1 MNAPNRPRP
10 SESEAIEARAA
21 AWIAQRDDGLTPEES
36 AAFERWCAE
45 SPAHAAAV
53 ARLDGVWTALHE
65 LRDFRPAAFAHPDP
79 DLLAPARRRRIL
91 RFPVA
96 GALAALAAVLV
107 LGVLLLR
114 SGKPN
119 GTSVTDASSATYVTA
134 AAGFQRVAL
143 ADGSIVEL
151 NANTIVRV
159 HYTAAERCA
168 TLLKGEAHFTV
179 AANARRPFWVEAD
192 TIAVRAVGTAFD
204 VRREASAV
212 AVLVTAGR
220 VRVDRNS
227 MPLELGGGRTVLA
240 AGWRAT
246 ISTASGSPQVEEVE
260 RHALRDALSWQSSRL
275 AFVDT
280 PLGEVVEEFNRHNE
294 IQLVLGDADVAS
306 LPIGGSFGAENVE
319 SFVRLL
325 SSNGDVRV
333 ERPTPNRI
341 VLRRG
346 R

>member
-1 MNAPNRPRP
+1 MIPPSRSRP
-10 SESEAIEARAA
+10 SDVEAIEARAA
-21 AWIAQRDDGLTPEES
+21 AWIAQRDEGLTAEEA
-36 AAFERWCAE
+36 AAFESWCAE

-53 ARLDGVWTALHE
+53 ARLDAVWTALHE
-65 LRDFRPAAFAHPDP
+65 LRDFRPEALAHPDP
-79 DLLAPARRRRIL
+79 DLLAPGRRRRTI
-91 RFPVA
+91 RFPMA
-96 GALAALAAVLV
+96 GALAAVAAVLV
-107 LGVLLLR
+107 LGVLLFR
-114 SGKPN
+114 WAKPN
-119 GTSVTDASSATYVTA
+119 GTGVTDASFQTYITA

-159 HYTAAERCA
+159 HYMATERRA
-168 TLLKGEAHFTV
+168 MLLKGEAHFTV

-192 TIAVRAVGTAFD
+192 NIAVRAVGTAFD
-204 VRREASAV
+204 VRRDASAV
-212 AVLVTAGR
+212 EVLVTAGR

-227 MPLELGGGRTVLA
+227 TPLELGGGRTVLA
-240 AGWRAT
+240 AGWRAK
-246 ISTASGSPQVEEVE
+246 ISTGTGSTQVEEVE
-260 RHALRDALSWQSSRL
+260 RHVMREALSWQSSRL

-294 IQLVLGDADVAS
+294 IQLVLGDAELAS

-325 SSNGDVRV
+325 SSNGDIRV